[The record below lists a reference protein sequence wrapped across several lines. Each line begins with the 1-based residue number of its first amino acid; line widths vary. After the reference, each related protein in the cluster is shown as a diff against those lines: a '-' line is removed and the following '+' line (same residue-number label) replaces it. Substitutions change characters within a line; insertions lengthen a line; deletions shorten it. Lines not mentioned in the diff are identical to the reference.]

1 MFAGKTY
8 SDARVV
14 ANNPSSTSGSEER
27 NVLQTNHLLRSE
39 PSFPTKKPPDA
50 GCEGDALSEAPLESS
65 TIPLTVS
72 VKTGTQFFSNPE

>member
-14 ANNPSSTSGSEER
+14 ENNPSSTSGSEQR
-27 NVLQTNHLLRSE
+27 KYLIQSE
-39 PSFPTKKPPDA
+39 PSYGTKKPPDD
-50 GCEGDALSEAPLESS
+50 GGEGDAQSDAWLESS
-65 TIPLTVS
+65 TVPLTVS